1 MQDIITPTT
10 NFAKDWGSSATLLN
24 KFLLALLHIVKDFT
38 FKLDTLDVILVS
50 VFVDGN

>member
-1 MQDIITPTT
+1 MQDITTPTT

-24 KFLLALLHIVKDFT
+24 KFLLALLHIVNDFT